1 MVNKRFMMPPPKQI
15 AGRTANSNGN
25 PRACYDATP
34 FMQALRISRANI
46 FRSALLVLMGAVLW
60 RAGPADEALE
70 EPGAGEASGIALVM
84 TIDDAIGV
92 ATAEFFIDSL
102 ETAQE
107 RDANILVLEL
117 NTPGGLMTS
126 MDDMIE
132 EILGSDV
139 PVAVYVTPDGARA
152 ASAGTF
158 ILYASHVAAMSRT
171 TTLGAATPVSM
182 GRVQGASLLPSLLR
196 LDDSDAATD
205 DDSSSGDNDDA
216 GEIDDDSASDE
227 GESGG
232 SDAAAEDSE
241 DSPGKTAE
249 ELDAEAMKR
258 KVVNDAVAK
267 IRSFASLR
275 GRNADWAEKAV
286 REGATLEA
294 VEAVEMN
301 VADFI
306 ASDVADL
313 LQKAD
318 GREVDVDGEM
328 VVLQTAGLEI
338 ERLEPGWRTRLLSII
353 TNPAVAYGLLLI
365 GLYGL
370 LLEGSNPGSLVPGIV
385 GVICL
390 LVAAYALNLLPVN
403 YAGLLLMALGVG
415 LIIAEAVTPSFGI
428 LGLGGVVAFVVGSII
443 LFNTGIPGFEVPIR
457 LIGGMGLAAGLLM
470 LGLVVV
476 LAKSRRRPVVSG
488 RESLVGH
495 RAVALGDFQDAGPVL
510 VQGERWHATS
520 PSPVTKGQELFVQTV
535 EEGLRLH
542 VGESAP
548 AQPVRPNLLSLLKKF
563 R

>member
-1 MVNKRFMMPPPKQI
+1 M
-15 AGRTANSNGN
+15 NSNGN
-25 PRACYDATP
+25 VRACYDATP
-34 FMQALRISRANI
+34 FMQALRTSRATL
-46 FRSALLVLMGAVLW
+46 FRSALLVLLGAVLW
-60 RAGPADEALE
+60 RAGPADETPE
-70 EPGAGEASGIALVM
+70 EPGKGKADGVALVI

-92 ATAEFFIDSL
+92 ATAEFFVDSL

-107 RDANILVLEL
+107 RNANILVLEL

-132 EILGSDV
+132 EILSSDV

-158 ILYASHVAAMSRT
+158 ILYASHVAAMSQT
-171 TTLGAATPVSM
+171 TTLGAATPVSLGM
-182 GRVQGASLLPSLLR
+182 VQGASVPAGLLW
-196 LDDSDAATD
+196 LDDSDAAME
-205 DDSSSGDNDDA
+205 DDSSSGD
-216 GEIDDDSASDE
+216 GENEGEDNGDSTSDE
-227 GESGG
+227 GESGDSG
-232 SDAAAEDSE
+232 EATEDSE
-241 DSPGKTAE
+241 EPPGKTAE
-249 ELDAEAMKR
+249 ELDAEDMKR
-258 KVVNDAVAK
+258 KVINDAVAK
-267 IRSFASLR
+267 IRSFASRR

-301 VADFI
+301 VVDFI
-306 ASDVADL
+306 ASDLDDL
-313 LQKAD
+313 LEKAD
-318 GREVDVDGEM
+318 GKEVDVNGEIM
-328 VVLQTAGLEI
+328 VLQTAGLEI
-338 ERLEPGWRTRLLSII
+338 ERLEPGWRTQLLSII

-370 LLEGSNPGSLVPGIV
+370 LLEGYNPGSLVPGIV

-443 LFNTGIPGFEVPIR
+443 LFDTGIPGFEVPIR
-457 LIGGMGLAAGLLM
+457 LIGGVGLAAGLLM

-495 RAVALGDFQDAGPVL
+495 RAVALEDFRDAGPVF

-520 PSPVTKGQELFVQTV
+520 PAPVTKGQELFVHTV
-535 EEGLRLH
+535 EEGLRLQ
-542 VGESAP
+542 VGESPPEEP
-548 AQPVRPNLLSLLKKF
+548 ARPNLFSLLKKLG
-563 R
+563 